1 MKCTSV
7 HTVNCQ
13 ILLCLLAIASPFSA
27 SVAGA
32 DSLDEEALRQALA
45 SPDREV
51 ADRIRDGDRKPVE
64 VLQFLQLEPG
74 MTVLDVYAAGGY
86 FTWILSHAVGD
97 SGVVYAQNSP
107 RALRYGEDR
116 SDITQGDALA
126 QKLENGALDNVRRI
140 DRPVQDTGL
149 PSESVDF
156 VLVSQILHDYHNR
169 SPARAARLLETLH
182 DLLRPGGILGIIDHS
197 GMEGADNRRLH
208 RMLET
213 DARKAAEAAGFI
225 VEADSDLLAH
235 AGDNPRRSIFDPML
249 ARKTDQFLLRLR
261 KPDREPAGTP

>member
-1 MKCTSV
+1 MNRLV
-7 HTVNCQ
+7 
-13 ILLCLLAIASPFSA
+13 LLCLLAIGSPLVA
-27 SVAGA
+27 SVARS

-45 SPDREV
+45 NPAREV
-51 ADRIRDGDRKPVE
+51 ADRIRDADRKPVE

-86 FTWILSHAVGD
+86 FTWILSHAVGED
-97 SGVVYAQNSP
+97 GLVYAQNSP
-107 RALRYGEDR
+107 RALRYEEDR
-116 SDITQGDALA
+116 SDITQGDALT

-140 DRPVQDTGL
+140 DRPVRDTGL
-149 PSESVDF
+149 PPSSVDL

-169 SPARAARLLETLH
+169 SPARAVRLLESLH
-182 DLLRPGGILGIIDHS
+182 DLLRPGGAVGVIDHS

-208 RMLET
+208 RMLEA
-213 DARKAAEAAGFI
+213 DARNAAEAAGFI

-235 AGDNPRRSIFDPML
+235 PEDNPRRSIFDPML

-261 KPDREPAGTP
+261 KPDRASTGNP